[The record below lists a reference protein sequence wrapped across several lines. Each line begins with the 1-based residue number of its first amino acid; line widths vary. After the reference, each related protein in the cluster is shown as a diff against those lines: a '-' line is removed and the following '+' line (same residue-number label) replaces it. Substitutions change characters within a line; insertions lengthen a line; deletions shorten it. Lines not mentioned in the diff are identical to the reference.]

1 MSLNRRKILSFLI
14 IITVAAVLM
23 SCVKLF
29 QGNVNMMQKLLIPNV
44 WKDDTVYVGD
54 QQIYHVRPQ
63 DGAPYDMHF
72 RKDGGVVK
80 TGVLLEDKRN
90 VTLDFNGAT
99 LMLHGKMQPF
109 VINRCHG
116 VTIRNVT
123 IVHDRASFTEATV
136 MERGDG
142 FIRIKLNPH
151 HPCRVEDGKLIPT
164 SEYWENLDLDRIN
177 MFMQCFDAETRDGIG
192 APLCMIGKTIHR
204 DPSFPFTVHQYVAED
219 EGDGVIKLSGPMHDC
234 FKIGCIIAIGHERR
248 NYSTIFM
255 YESSDVRL
263 ENVRVINGPGMG
275 ILPIH
280 TKNIYLDKVRFMY
293 DHESQGI
300 ITNQADAVHAFA
312 CSGDFSFTDCVFEG
326 MIDDAINIHSQ
337 FYLLEKMDGNH
348 ITLKHTEL
356 GETTANTIFA
366 AGDRIGIHRNKTT
379 DIEAEYKIVEKTIL
393 DDEFIDLLLDRP
405 VAAHAIGSLVENLS
419 AQANITMRNC
429 VFRKSNSHLR
439 FQSSGRILI
448 ENCEIGLPV
457 LLTGDGAFWFESS
470 GVRDMTIRDTAFT
483 TPKASIRITP
493 QIFPT
498 EKEPYYHKNIT
509 VTHCRFKTGCPIEG
523 RLADNIRFQDNIQ
536 TDGKPMVLKLTNCG
550 RVEAENCAVER
561 HTEKIESIGVN

>member
-1 MSLNRRKILSFLI
+1 MR
-14 IITVAAVLM
+14 
-23 SCVKLF
+23 
-29 QGNVNMMQKLLIPNV
+29 QKLLIPND
-44 WKDDTVYVGD
+44 WQDDTDYVGE
-54 QQIYHVRPQ
+54 QQVYHVRL
-63 DGAPYDMHF
+63 DDCMLYDMKF

-80 TGVLLEDKRN
+80 TAVLLNDRKN

-109 VINRCHG
+109 VMVRCDG

-136 MERGDG
+136 MTRGDG
-142 FIRIKLNPH
+142 YIDVKLNPH

-164 SEYWENLDLDRIN
+164 SEYWENLELDRIN
-177 MFMQCFDAETRDGIG
+177 MFMQCFDAETHDGIG
-192 APLCMIGKTIHR
+192 APLCMIGRTIHR

-219 EGDGVIKLSGPMHDC
+219 LNDGVIRLHGPVHDC

-248 NYSTIFM
+248 NYSTFFI
-255 YESSDVRL
+255 YESRNIRL

-275 ILPIH
+275 VLPIH
-280 TKNIYLDKVRFMY
+280 TNNIYLDKVRFMY

-312 CSGDFSFTDCVFEG
+312 CSGDFHFTDCVFEG

-337 FYLLEKMDGNH
+337 FYLLEAMNGRH

-366 AGDRIGIHRNKTT
+366 AGDRIAIHRDKTT
-379 DIEAEYKIVEKTIL
+379 DIEAEYEIIEKTII
-393 DDEFIDLLLDRP
+393 DGEFIDLLLDRP
-405 VAAHAIGSLVENLS
+405 VTAHAAGSLVENLT
-419 AQANITMRNC
+419 AQADITMRNC
-429 VFRKSNSHLR
+429 VFRNSNSHLR

-457 LLTGDGAFWFESS
+457 LLTGDGSFWFESS
-470 GVRDMTIRDTAFT
+470 GVRDMTIRDTSFT
-483 TPKASIRITP
+483 TLKAGIRITP

-498 EKEPYYHKNIT
+498 EREPYYHKNIT
-509 VTHCRFKTGCPIEG
+509 VTHCRFKTDCPIQG
-523 RLADNIRFQDNIQ
+523 CLADNIRFLDNIQ

-550 RVEAENCAVER
+550 SVTAENCSVER
-561 HTEKIESIGVN
+561 HTEEIKSIGVN

>member
-1 MSLNRRKILSFLI
+1 MK
-14 IITVAAVLM
+14 
-23 SCVKLF
+23 
-29 QGNVNMMQKLLIPNV
+29 QKLLIPND
-44 WKDDTVYVGD
+44 WKDDAEYVGE
-54 QQIYHVRPQ
+54 QTVYHVRP
-63 DGAPYDMHF
+63 DDCMLYDMKF

-80 TGVLLEDKRN
+80 TAVLLENKRN

-99 LMLHGKMQPF
+99 LMLHGKQQPF
-109 VINRCHG
+109 VMERCDG

-136 MERGDG
+136 MARGDG
-142 FIRIKLNPH
+142 YIDVKLNPH

-164 SEYWENLDLDRIN
+164 SEYWENLELDRIN
-177 MFMQCFDAETRDGIG
+177 MFMQCFDAETHDGIG
-192 APLCMIGKTIHR
+192 APLCMIGRTIHR

-219 EGDGVIKLSGPMHDC
+219 LNDGVIRLHGPVHDC

-248 NYSTIFM
+248 NYSTFFI
-255 YESSDVRL
+255 YESRNIRL

-275 ILPIH
+275 VLPIH
-280 TKNIYLDKVRFMY
+280 TNNIYLDKVRFMY

-312 CSGDFSFTDCVFEG
+312 CSGDFHFTDCVFEG

-337 FYLLEKMDGNH
+337 FYLLEAMNGRH

-366 AGDRIGIHRNKTT
+366 AGDRIAIHRDKTT
-379 DIEAEYKIVEKTIL
+379 DIEAEYEIIEKTII

-405 VAAHAIGSLVENLS
+405 VAAHIVGSLVENLT
-419 AQANITMRNC
+419 AQADITMRNC
-429 VFRKSNSHLR
+429 IFRNSNSHLR
-439 FQSSGRILI
+439 FQSAGRILI

-470 GVRDMTIRDTAFT
+470 GVRDMTIRDTSFT

-498 EKEPYYHKNIT
+498 EREPYYHKNIT
-509 VTHCRFKTGCPIEG
+509 VTHCRFKTDCPIQG
-523 RLADNIRFQDNIQ
+523 SLADNIRFLDNIQ

-550 RVEAENCAVER
+550 SVTAENCSVER
-561 HTEKIESIGVN
+561 HTEEIKSIGVN

>member
-1 MSLNRRKILSFLI
+1 MS
-14 IITVAAVLM
+14 
-23 SCVKLF
+23 
-29 QGNVNMMQKLLIPNV
+29 QKLLIPND
-44 WKDDTVYVGD
+44 WKNDSEYIGD
-54 QQIYHVRPQ
+54 QSVYHVRPE
-63 DGAPYDMHF
+63 DCVSYNMSF

-80 TGVLLEDKRN
+80 TAVLLKDRKN

-99 LMLHGKMQPF
+99 LMLHGKQQPF
-109 VINRCHG
+109 VIERCSG

-136 MERGDG
+136 MSRGDDY
-142 FIRIKLNPH
+142 IDVKLNPH
-151 HPCRVEDGKLIPT
+151 HPCRIEDGKLIPT
-164 SEYWENLDLDRIN
+164 SEYWENLELDRIN

-219 EGDGVIKLSGPMHDC
+219 LGGGLIRLHGPVHDC
-234 FKIGCIIAIGHERR
+234 FRIGCIIAIGHERR
-248 NYSTIFM
+248 NYSTFFI
-255 YESSDVRL
+255 YESNDVRL
-263 ENVRVINGPGMG
+263 ENVRIINGPGMG

-312 CSGDFSFTDCVFEG
+312 CSGDFHFTDCVFEG

-337 FYLLEKMDGNH
+337 FYLLEAMNGRH

-356 GETTANTIFA
+356 GETTDNTIFA
-366 AGDRIGIHRNKTT
+366 AGDRIAIHRGKTT
-379 DIEAEYKIVEKTIL
+379 DIEDEYDIIEKTII
-393 DDEFIDLLLDRP
+393 DGEFIDLFLDRP
-405 VAAHAIGSLVENLS
+405 IGQHAIGSLVENLT
-419 AQANITMRNC
+419 AQADITMRNC
-429 VFRKSNSHLR
+429 IFRNSNSHLR
-439 FQSSGRILI
+439 FQSSGKILI

-470 GVRDMTIRDTAFT
+470 GVRDMTIRDTSFT

-498 EKEPYYHKNIT
+498 EAEPYYHKNIT
-509 VTHCRFKTGCPIEG
+509 VTHCRFKTDCPIQG
-523 RLADNIRFQDNIQ
+523 SLADNIRFLDNIQ
-536 TDGKPMVLKLTNCG
+536 TDGKPMVMKLTNCG
-550 RVEAENCAVER
+550 CVTAENCAVER
-561 HTEKIESIGVN
+561 HTQKIETIGVN